1 MSRGMRNAEGYYDP
15 TASLAIG
22 RVEKE
27 EKMVKVHDGDVI
39 TVARAGGGEDYEEVV
54 LRCHTTYFTT
64 YILYDGAQPELDTT
78 VRSRS
83 IKHISAGR
91 LAFARYSAVTGLIRT
106 LTDEEYDTL
115 RRAAADALG
124 LTDLCRNATLVLN
137 DLRQNAAE
145 PEPVKEQEQTDEP
158 DDTTA
163 TMLDILY
170 TIRDCVCK
178 PDHSGSAERI
188 ARLEGERDVY
198 KSLFEKER
206 RNE

>member
-27 EKMVKVHDGDVI
+27 EKMINVHDGDVI
-39 TVARAGGGEDYEEVV
+39 TVARADGNGEYEEVV

-106 LTDEEYDTL
+106 LTDEEFNAL
-115 RRAAADALG
+115 RQAAADALG

-145 PEPVKEQEQTDEP
+145 PEPVKEQEQTAEP

-170 TIRDCVCK
+170 TIRDCVSK
-178 PDHSGSAERI
+178 ADQDGSAERN

-198 KSLFEKER
+198 KDLFEKER

>member
-27 EKMVKVHDGDVI
+27 EKMINVHDGDVI
-39 TVARAGGGEDYEEVV
+39 TVARADGNGEYEEVV

-64 YILYDGAQPELDTT
+64 YILYDGAQPEPSTT

-83 IKHISAGR
+83 IKYISAGR
-91 LAFARYSAVTGLIRT
+91 LAFARYSAVTGIVRT
-106 LTDEEYDTL
+106 LSDAEYDAL

-124 LTDLCRNATLVLN
+124 LTDLCKSVET
-137 DLRQNAAE
+137 
-145 PEPVKEQEQTDEP
+145 EPVKEQEQTDEP

-170 TIRDCVCK
+170 TIRDCVSK
-178 PDHSGSAERI
+178 ADQDGSAERI

-206 RNE
+206 SNE

>member
-15 TASLAIG
+15 TTSLAIG

-27 EKMVKVHDGDVI
+27 EKMINVHDGDVI
-39 TVARAGGGEDYEEVV
+39 TVARTDGSGDYEEVV
-54 LRCHTTYFTT
+54 LRCHTTYATT
-64 YILYDGAQPELDTT
+64 YILHDDEQKELDTT

-91 LAFARYSAVTGLIRT
+91 LAFARHNAVTGFIRT
-106 LTDEEYDTL
+106 LTDEEYDAL
-115 RRAAADALG
+115 RRTAADALG
-124 LTDLCRNATLVLN
+124 LTDLC
-137 DLRQNAAE
+137 QSAE
-145 PEPVKEQEQTDEP
+145 PEPVKEQEPEPQADE
-158 DDTTA
+158 TAA

-206 RNE
+206 SNE

>member
-1 MSRGMRNAEGYYDP
+1 MEMRNAERYWDP

-22 RVEKE
+22 HVEKE
-27 EKMVKVHDGDVI
+27 EKMIDVHDGDVI
-39 TVARAGGGEDYEEVV
+39 TVARANGGDDYEEVV
-54 LRCHTTYFTT
+54 LRCHTTYATT
-64 YILYDGAQPELDTT
+64 YILHDSAQSELDTT
-78 VRSRS
+78 VRSRD

-91 LAFARYSAVTGLIRT
+91 LAFARYGAVTGIIRT
-106 LTDEEYDTL
+106 LSDAEYDAL

-124 LTDLCRNATLVLN
+124 LTDLC
-137 DLRQNAAE
+137 QSAE
-145 PEPVKEQEQTDEP
+145 TEPVKEQEPEADE
-158 DDTTA
+158 TAA

-178 PDHSGSAERI
+178 PDQAGSAERI

>member
-27 EKMVKVHDGDVI
+27 EKMVNVHDGDVI
-39 TVARAGGGEDYEEVV
+39 TVARADGNGEYEEVV

-170 TIRDCVCK
+170 TIRDCVSK
-178 PDHSGSAERI
+178 ADQDGSAERI

-206 RNE
+206 SNE

>member
-1 MSRGMRNAEGYYDP
+1 MEMRNAERYWDP

-27 EKMVKVHDGDVI
+27 EKMIDVHDGDVI
-39 TVARAGGGEDYEEVV
+39 TVARADGGDDYEEVV
-54 LRCHTTYFTT
+54 LRCHTTYATA
-64 YILYDGAQPELDTT
+64 YILYDNVQSELDVT
-78 VRSRS
+78 VRSRD

-91 LAFARYSAVTGLIRT
+91 LAFARYSAVTGIIRT
-106 LTDEEYDTL
+106 LSDAEYDAL

-124 LTDLCRNATLVLN
+124 LTDLC
-137 DLRQNAAE
+137 QSAE
-145 PEPVKEQEQTDEP
+145 TEPVKEQESEPEADE
-158 DDTTA
+158 TAA

-170 TIRDCVCK
+170 TIRDCVSK
-178 PDHSGSAERI
+178 ADQGGSAERI

>member
-106 LTDEEYDTL
+106 LTDEEYDAL

-137 DLRQNAAE
+137 DTRQNAAE

-170 TIRDCVCK
+170 TIRDCVSK
-178 PDHSGSAERI
+178 ADQDGSAERI

-206 RNE
+206 SNE

>member
-1 MSRGMRNAEGYYDP
+1 MEMRNAEGYYDP

-27 EKMVKVHDGDVI
+27 EKMIDVHDGDVI
-39 TVARAGGGEDYEEVV
+39 TVARADGGDDYEEVV

-106 LTDEEYDTL
+106 LTDEEFNAL
-115 RRAAADALG
+115 RQAAADALG
-124 LTDLCRNATLVLN
+124 LTDLCKSAET
-137 DLRQNAAE
+137 E
-145 PEPVKEQEQTDEP
+145 PEA
-158 DDTTA
+158 DDTAA

-178 PDHSGSAERI
+178 PDQGGSAERI

>member
-15 TASLAIG
+15 TAALAIG

-27 EKMVKVHDGDVI
+27 EKMINVHDGDVV
-39 TVARAGGGEDYEEVV
+39 TVARADGRGDYEEVV

-106 LTDEEYDTL
+106 LTDAEYDAL

-145 PEPVKEQEQTDEP
+145 PEPVKEQEPEADE
-158 DDTTA
+158 TAA

>member
-27 EKMVKVHDGDVI
+27 EKMIDVHDGDVI
-39 TVARAGGGEDYEEVV
+39 TVARADGSGEYEEVV
-54 LRCHTTYFTT
+54 LRCHTTYATT

-106 LTDEEYDTL
+106 LTDEEYNAL
-115 RRAAADALG
+115 RQAAADALG
-124 LTDLCRNATLVLN
+124 LTDLCKS
-137 DLRQNAAE
+137 AE
-145 PEPVKEQEQTDEP
+145 PEPVKEQEQTEDPEPVKEQEQAAEP

-170 TIRDCVCK
+170 TIRDCVSK
-178 PDHSGSAERI
+178 AYQDGSAERI

-206 RNE
+206 SNE

>member
-1 MSRGMRNAEGYYDP
+1 MNRGMRNAEGYYDP

-27 EKMVKVHDGDVI
+27 EKMIDVHDGDVI
-39 TVARAGGGEDYEEVV
+39 TVARADGGDDYKEVV
-54 LRCHTTYFTT
+54 LRCHTTYATT
-64 YILYDGAQPELDTT
+64 YILHDNAQPELDTT
-78 VRSRS
+78 VRSRD
-83 IKHISAGR
+83 IKHISTGR
-91 LAFARYSAVTGLIRT
+91 LAFARYGSVTGIVRT
-106 LTDEEYDTL
+106 LSDAEYDAL

-124 LTDLCRNATLVLN
+124 LTELCKSVEA
-137 DLRQNAAE
+137 
-145 PEPVKEQEQTDEP
+145 EPVKEQEPEPQADE
-158 DDTTA
+158 TA
-163 TMLDILY
+163 ATILDILY

-206 RNE
+206 SNE

>member
-1 MSRGMRNAEGYYDP
+1 MEMRNAERYWDP

-27 EKMVKVHDGDVI
+27 EKMVNVHDGDVI

-106 LTDEEYDTL
+106 LTDEEFNAL
-115 RRAAADALG
+115 RQAAADALG
-124 LTDLCRNATLVLN
+124 LTDLCRSATLVLN
-137 DLRQNAAE
+137 DPCQSAE
-145 PEPVKEQEQTDEP
+145 PEPVKEQEQTAEP

>member
-15 TASLAIG
+15 TAALAIG

-27 EKMVKVHDGDVI
+27 EKMINVHDGDVV
-39 TVARAGGGEDYEEVV
+39 TVARADGRGDYEEVV
-54 LRCHTTYFTT
+54 LRCHTTYATT
-64 YILYDGAQPELDTT
+64 YVLRDNAQSELDTT
-78 VRSRS
+78 VRSRD

-91 LAFARYSAVTGLIRT
+91 LAFARYGAVTGIIRT
-106 LTDEEYDTL
+106 LSDAEYDAL

-124 LTDLCRNATLVLN
+124 LTDFC
-137 DLRQNAAE
+137 QSAE
-145 PEPVKEQEQTDEP
+145 AEPVKEQEPEPEADE
-158 DDTTA
+158 TAA

-178 PDHSGSAERI
+178 PDQGGSAERI

-206 RNE
+206 SNE

>member
-27 EKMVKVHDGDVI
+27 EKMVNVHDGDVI

-91 LAFARYSAVTGLIRT
+91 LAFARYSAVTGIIRM
-106 LTDEEYDTL
+106 LTDEEYDAL

-124 LTDLCRNATLVLN
+124 LTDLCQSVE
-137 DLRQNAAE
+137 E
-145 PEPVKEQEQTDEP
+145 PEPVKEQEQTAEP

-170 TIRDCVCK
+170 TIRDCVSK
-178 PDHSGSAERI
+178 ADQDDSAERI

-206 RNE
+206 SNE

>member
-1 MSRGMRNAEGYYDP
+1 MEMRNAEGYYDP

-27 EKMVKVHDGDVI
+27 EKMINVHDGDVI
-39 TVARAGGGEDYEEVV
+39 TVARTDGSGDYEEVV
-54 LRCHTTYFTT
+54 LRCHTTYATT
-64 YILYDGAQPELDTT
+64 YVLRDNAQPELDVT
-78 VRSRS
+78 VRSRD

-91 LAFARYSAVTGLIRT
+91 LAFTRYSAVTGIIRM
-106 LTDEEYDTL
+106 LTDEEYNAL
-115 RRAAADALG
+115 RQAAADALG
-124 LTDLCRNATLVLN
+124 LTDLC
-137 DLRQNAAE
+137 QSAE
-145 PEPVKEQEQTDEP
+145 PEPVKVQEQTAEP

-170 TIRDCVCK
+170 SIRDCVSK
-178 PDHSGSAERI
+178 SDQDGSAERI

>member
-1 MSRGMRNAEGYYDP
+1 
-15 TASLAIG
+15 
-22 RVEKE
+22 
-27 EKMVKVHDGDVI
+27 MVKVHDGDVI

-91 LAFARYSAVTGLIRT
+91 LAFARYSAVTGIIRM
-106 LTDEEYDTL
+106 LTDEEYDAL

-124 LTDLCRNATLVLN
+124 LTDLCQSVE
-137 DLRQNAAE
+137 E
-145 PEPVKEQEQTDEP
+145 PEPVKEQEQTAEP

-170 TIRDCVCK
+170 TIRDCVSK
-178 PDHSGSAERI
+178 ADQDDSAERI

-206 RNE
+206 SNE

>member
-27 EKMVKVHDGDVI
+27 EKMINVHDGDVI
-39 TVARAGGGEDYEEVV
+39 TVARMDGGDDYEEVV
-54 LRCHTTYFTT
+54 LRCHTTYATT
-64 YILYDGAQPELDTT
+64 YILRDDEQPEPDTT

-91 LAFARYSAVTGLIRT
+91 LAFARYSAVTGIIRT
-106 LTDEEYDTL
+106 LTDEEYNAL
-115 RRAAADALG
+115 RQAAADALG
-124 LTDLCRNATLVLN
+124 LTDLCQSVE
-137 DLRQNAAE
+137 E
-145 PEPVKEQEQTDEP
+145 PEPVKEQEQTAEP

-178 PDHSGSAERI
+178 PDQGGSAERI

-206 RNE
+206 SNE

>member
-27 EKMVKVHDGDVI
+27 EKMVNVHDGDVI
-39 TVARAGGGEDYEEVV
+39 TVARADGNGEYEEVV

-178 PDHSGSAERI
+178 PDQDDSAERI

-206 RNE
+206 SNE

>member
-27 EKMVKVHDGDVI
+27 EKMINVHDGDVI
-39 TVARAGGGEDYEEVV
+39 MVARAGGGEDYEEVV
-54 LRCHTTYFTT
+54 LRCHTTYATT
-64 YILYDGAQPELDTT
+64 YILYDSVQSELDTT

-83 IKHISAGR
+83 NKHISAGR
-91 LAFARYSAVTGLIRT
+91 LAFVRYSAVTGLIRT
-106 LTDEEYDTL
+106 LTDEEFNAL
-115 RRAAADALG
+115 RQAAADALG

-145 PEPVKEQEQTDEP
+145 PEPVKEQEQTAEP

-163 TMLDILY
+163 TMLDLLY
-170 TIRDCVCK
+170 TIRDCVSK
-178 PDHSGSAERI
+178 ADQDGSAERI

-198 KSLFEKER
+198 KDLFEKER
-206 RNE
+206 SNE